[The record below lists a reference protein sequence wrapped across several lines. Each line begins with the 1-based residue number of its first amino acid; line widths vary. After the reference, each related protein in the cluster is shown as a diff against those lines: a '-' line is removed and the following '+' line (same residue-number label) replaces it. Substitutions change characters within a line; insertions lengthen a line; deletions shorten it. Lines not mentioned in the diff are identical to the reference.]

1 MKKEGSGSISQR
13 HGSADPDPHQNVID
27 PQHWFLPVLVFLH
40 PTVVQ
45 VPAAVDVPAFAVHP
59 AAAA

>member
-1 MKKEGSGSISQR
+1 M
-13 HGSADPDPHQNVID
+13 D

-45 VPAAVDVPAFAVHP
+45 VPAAVRVPAFAVHP
-59 AAAA
+59 AAADIPVVVGVSAFAVDCSVA